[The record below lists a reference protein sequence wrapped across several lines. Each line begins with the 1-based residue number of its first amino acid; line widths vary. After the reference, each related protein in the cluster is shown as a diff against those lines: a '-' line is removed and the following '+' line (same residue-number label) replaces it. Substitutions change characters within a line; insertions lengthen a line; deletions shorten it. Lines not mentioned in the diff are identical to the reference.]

1 MFLPL
6 LLLSSV
12 FTPPAIALSS
22 AASANDASS
31 SPSPLMPST
40 PEWQSVPDDPTLAQ
54 ELEREEEGSGV
65 EVIAAAVGD
74 TETTNWVRVVPT
86 EVPDDEDKVETKD
99 EELLE
104 VEQNETEMEAA
115 NGQKGTNS
123 KGAGGE
129 EELTGQVNDVQR
141 VGAVHPPQQHQQ
153 QQIVRTE
160 TTITEI
166 KTVVREKNDGN
177 QSTNEEGTERQ
188 QSVLKTGQNE
198 VKTGQSVDK
207 TEQNVTRTKESVSDV
222 KLDEDSGQFVPFF
235 EEADVDDDDDDDDE
249 EIMEN
254 ESLLQHEVNITRDET
269 TKTPEVEEKPH
280 IRKEEV
286 GAVHPP
292 QYQHQQIVRTKTITE
307 IRTVVEQ
314 KNIVDQSDQLIKTGQ
329 NVTKTEMNNVLE
341 ANLHENFIKTGQN
354 TNKTG
359 TADVSGHPPHQ
370 QQQQIVRTEETMVE
384 RRKTVVGMGKNVGN
398 QSVIEEETKRRQNVI
413 KTGQNTI
420 KTEQSVS
427 EVKLDENGE
436 RFTQIVNKAGD
447 GLSNLN
453 LTMLEVNISNYGTNK
468 TTQVGG
474 KVEER
479 QHTRKEDVGAVHPPQ
494 HQQKIVR
501 TETIVE
507 RKTVVGMA
515 KDVDNQ
521 SVIEEETKRRQS
533 LIKTGQNVTRMEQSV
548 SADAR
553 REEEETKRRQN
564 VTKTGQNVTVI
575 KTGQNVTKTE
585 EQSGMS
591 ADARREE
598 EETKRRQSV
607 IKTGQNVTVI
617 KTGGAKGAAEFGRN
631 ASKIGLHD
639 DPSEAANQCNEN
651 WWKTRRRDFSHH
663 KDTERDGGAGGEG
676 SGFGGPSFDNDDA
689 GGGERSMPTTERPLM
704 STTSTTATYTTMAPP
719 TTATTAAMATRAET
733 RPSAADRW
741 DGALSGPQ
749 GQKGEPGVPGTCA
762 SECRMPPPGPPGLP
776 GAPGVSGLPGVFTGL
791 SDADVRRIVKWPDVK
806 GEKGTCME
814 RHSDRGAGTDSMAR
828 HNQRREEGENENAL
842 ELLMNGQSGDIA
854 GLPPYDSRIHGDG
867 QQQPRVGQKGDKGD
881 RGVAG
886 TAGAP
891 GPPGPPGPV
900 PRQQQQQQQ
909 QQMPQSPVAATVSVY
924 QTALELL
931 AGTPKCPIGTLAFAI
946 STQQLFLRVH
956 SGWRQ
961 VLLDPTILND
971 RQPPLT
977 PPQQRQPLPPPAPQF
992 RHRPATQSELLEQ
1005 QQQQPT
1011 EDPALSRL
1019 AYWLALDEPSG
1030 AREDEESE
1038 SAPAASR
1045 GRGPEGPEGA
1055 EGALVPIGR
1064 PPLLPPTAPPA
1075 PPRSIPQ
1082 AQPWRTA
1089 QLPPKGWKSSREEE
1103 TEKPSIR
1110 HKDKVIHL
1118 MALNEP
1124 LLGNF
1129 GGVRGADLECYRQ
1142 ARQAGFSTT
1151 FRAFISSRVQD
1162 LNKIVHAEDRQQTPV
1177 VNLLGERLFDSWHGV
1192 FDGGAHA
1199 HVPLYTFDRR
1209 NVFNHRDWS
1218 DRWVWHGSSSGGLRS
1233 LAYCADWRSTKL
1245 NTFGMASPLH
1255 SRHALTDQ
1263 SREMPCNRRFA
1274 VLCVEVMSKHSVHQK
1289 LGKRFMSDL
1298 RV

>member
-1 MFLPL
+1 
-6 LLLSSV
+6 
-12 FTPPAIALSS
+12 
-22 AASANDASS
+22 
-31 SPSPLMPST
+31 
-40 PEWQSVPDDPTLAQ
+40 
-54 ELEREEEGSGV
+54 
-65 EVIAAAVGD
+65 
-74 TETTNWVRVVPT
+74 
-86 EVPDDEDKVETKD
+86 
-99 EELLE
+99 
-104 VEQNETEMEAA
+104 
-115 NGQKGTNS
+115 
-123 KGAGGE
+123 
-129 EELTGQVNDVQR
+129 
-141 VGAVHPPQQHQQ
+141 
-153 QQIVRTE
+153 
-160 TTITEI
+160 
-166 KTVVREKNDGN
+166 
-177 QSTNEEGTERQ
+177 
-188 QSVLKTGQNE
+188 
-198 VKTGQSVDK
+198 
-207 TEQNVTRTKESVSDV
+207 
-222 KLDEDSGQFVPFF
+222 
-235 EEADVDDDDDDDDE
+235 
-249 EIMEN
+249 MEN
-254 ESLLQHEVNITRDET
+254 ESLLEHEVNITRDET
-269 TKTPEVEEKPH
+269 AKTSEVEEKPH
-280 IRKEEV
+280 ILKEEV

-292 QYQHQQIVRTKTITE
+292 QHQHQQIVRTETITE

-341 ANLHENFIKTGQN
+341 ANLDEGGDERLNSIKTGQN

-359 TADVSGHPPHQ
+359 AADVSGHPPQH
-370 QQQQIVRTEETMVE
+370 QQQQIVRTETIVE
-384 RRKTVVGMGKNVGN
+384 RKTVVGMGKNVGD
-398 QSVIEEETKRRQNVI
+398 QSVVEEETKRRQNVI
-413 KTGQNTI
+413 KTGQNTT

-427 EVKLDENGE
+427 EVKLDEDGE
-436 RFTQIVNKAGD
+436 RFTEIVNKAGD

-453 LTMLEVNISNYGTNK
+453 LTKLEVNISNYGTNK

-474 KVEER
+474 EVEER
-479 QHTRKEDVGAVHPPQ
+479 QHTRKEEVGAVHPPQ
-494 HQQKIVR
+494 HQHQQIVR

-507 RKTVVGMA
+507 RKTVVDMG
-515 KDVDNQ
+515 KNVGDQ
-521 SVIEEETKRRQS
+521 SVIEEETKRRQN
-533 LIKTGQNVTRMEQSV
+533 LIKMRQNVTKAEEQSV

-553 REEEETKRRQN
+553 REEEETKRRQSLI
-564 VTKTGQNVTVI
+564 KTGQNVTVI
-575 KTGQNVTKTE
+575 KTGQNVTRTE
-585 EQSGMS
+585 EQNVS
-591 ADARREE
+591 AGARREKA
-598 EETKRRQSV
+598 ETERRLPSV
-607 IKTGQNVTVI
+607 VTSAAAAAVEGVADESDKTPRGE
-617 KTGGAKGAAEFGRN
+617 GAKGAAEFGRN
-631 ASKIGLHD
+631 ASPIKIGGAIQELKLHD

-663 KDTERDGGAGGEG
+663 KDTERDGGGAGGEG
-676 SGFGGPSFDNDDA
+676 SGFGGPSFEDDDD
-689 GGGERSMPTTERPLM
+689 GGGGRAMPTTERPLM
-704 STTSTTATYTTMAPP
+704 STTSTTATYTTMPPP
-719 TTATTAAMATRAET
+719 TPPTTAAMATRAET

-791 SDADVRRIVKWPDVK
+791 SDADVRRIVEWPGVK

-814 RHSDRGAGTDSMAR
+814 RHSDRDGTDSMTNR
-828 HNQRREEGENENAL
+828 RREGDNENGL
-842 ELLMNGQSGDIA
+842 ELLNGQSGDIA
-854 GLPPYDSRIHGDG
+854 ALPPYDSRIHGDV
-867 QQQPRVGQKGDKGD
+867 QQQQQQRVGQKGDKGD

-900 PRQQQQQQQ
+900 PRQQQQQQQQ

-971 RQPPLT
+971 RQPPLM
-977 PPQQRQPLPPPAPQF
+977 PPQQQQQRQPLPPPVPQF
-992 RHRPATQSELLEQ
+992 RHRPTTSELLEQ

-1038 SAPAASR
+1038 SAPAASSR
-1045 GRGPEGPEGA
+1045 GRAPEGPEGA
-1055 EGALVPIGR
+1055 LLPIGR

-1103 TEKPSIR
+1103 TEKPTIR

-1218 DRWVWHGSSSGGLRS
+1218 DRLVWHGSSSGGLRS

-1289 LGKRFMSDL
+1289 LGKRFLSDL